1 MTAIGEKDVG
11 YTAWVMPVIVSN
23 YGRLRALAFD
33 CTAVNGCSARRT
45 LAKPI
50 NGGAN
55 TKCLLQLDIPRPS
68 VNVQQHA
75 AIAHFALN
83 MVLGQGAL
91 CCYLMAIE
99 LQRS

>member
-1 MTAIGEKDVG
+1 MANCM
-11 YTAWVMPVIVSN
+11 APAMPVIAFN
-23 YGRLRALAFD
+23 YGRIRQFGFN
-33 CTAVNGCSARRT
+33 CTDRMSVQHCKSRPGHS
-45 LAKPI
+45 I
-50 NGGAN
+50 GGAKIN
-55 TKCLLQLDIPRPS
+55 SLLKLNVTRPG